1 MVPEG
6 FRNHNPLPQPFR
18 HGMWSESCRSSRVSL
33 LQGNPQMVQL
43 LVEREKQEDEEM
55 ENEASPCLSK
65 FARCFYRPLCDW
77 KLLEMDS
84 SKYVTSTF

>member
-1 MVPEG
+1 
-6 FRNHNPLPQPFR
+6 
-18 HGMWSESCRSSRVSL
+18 
-33 LQGNPQMVQL
+33 MVQL

-84 SKYVTSTF
+84 FKYVTSTF

>member
-1 MVPEG
+1 MVCGARVVGLQG
-6 FRNHNPLPQPFR
+6 FHF
-18 HGMWSESCRSSRVSL
+18 CR
-33 LQGNPQMVQL
+33 GNPQMVQL